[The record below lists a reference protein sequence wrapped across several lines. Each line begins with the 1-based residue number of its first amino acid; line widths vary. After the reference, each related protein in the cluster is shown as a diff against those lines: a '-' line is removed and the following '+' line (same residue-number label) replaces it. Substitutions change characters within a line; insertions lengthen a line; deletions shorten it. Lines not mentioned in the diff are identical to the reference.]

1 MQLNEIT
8 FTGYSNTDT
17 SSLFNCVKNQEAETI
32 QGFESLPNN
41 PAIIQGVTLSNANLF
56 YTEIEQQQSN
66 KISECNIK
74 AWQAL
79 NDSALY
85 NIKIESFENIDREIL
100 SATYVLENVTSQ
112 ILSIKIKDIE
122 NKNVA
127 ELVKQKAELVAKLF
141 EMNMKNGL
149 GQLSSPHQIR
159 TTRRD
164 IARLNTALL
173 RKSAR

>member
-1 MQLNEIT
+1 MN
-8 FTGYSNTDT
+8 F
-17 SSLFNCVKNQEAETI
+17 
-32 QGFESLPNN
+32 
-41 PAIIQGVTLSNANLF
+41 
-56 YTEIEQQQSN
+56 
-66 KISECNIK
+66 
-74 AWQAL
+74 
-79 NDSALY
+79 
-85 NIKIESFENIDREIL
+85 
-100 SATYVLENVTSQ
+100 
-112 ILSIKIKDIE
+112 KDIE

-149 GQLSSPHQIR
+149 GQLSGPHQIR